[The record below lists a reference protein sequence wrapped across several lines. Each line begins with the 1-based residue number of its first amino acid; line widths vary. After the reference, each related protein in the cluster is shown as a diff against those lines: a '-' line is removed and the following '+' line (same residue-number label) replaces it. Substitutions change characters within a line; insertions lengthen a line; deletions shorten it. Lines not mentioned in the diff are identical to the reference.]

1 MCCTRD
7 TFTQQKMN
15 TPSTPTS
22 PPRSRMCVP
31 FCTGN
36 SAIFLAMFTCALVQ
50 IVYEMDQ
57 TIIAANAKPLSD
69 YFKVSVT
76 SIGTLFFARAC
87 IQVIVQPFWG
97 IASDKYDRKW
107 LLFIGTAIWGV
118 VTIAFGMS
126 SKWGIALVLRYSE
139 IFFFFLLSF
148 FSQYVIDYCTIFF
161 FI

>member
-1 MCCTRD
+1 
-7 TFTQQKMN
+7 
-15 TPSTPTS
+15 
-22 PPRSRMCVP
+22 
-31 FCTGN
+31 
-36 SAIFLAMFTCALVQ
+36 
-50 IVYEMDQ
+50 MDQ

-97 IASDKYDRKW
+97 IASDQYDRKW

-118 VTIAFGMS
+118 VTIAFGMT

-148 FSQYVIDYCTIFF
+148 FFTICY
-161 FI
+161 